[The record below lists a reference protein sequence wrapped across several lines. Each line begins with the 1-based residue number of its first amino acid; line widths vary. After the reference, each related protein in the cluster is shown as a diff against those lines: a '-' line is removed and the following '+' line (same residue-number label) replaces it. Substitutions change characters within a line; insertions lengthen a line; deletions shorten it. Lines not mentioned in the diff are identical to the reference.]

1 MLWGVSLLYGLRVQS
16 VKQMIILRRTISMS
30 MKVNSKK
37 NVVSEI
43 PLPKAKLSV
52 LAVHGLVSVVLRVSP
67 IPTVKI
73 STVYL
78 GIAMNMRAVIRM
90 MIICT
95 VTAAIIM
102 DIPMNMITQDTTMHM
117 TNMRQG
123 LGLI

>member
-1 MLWGVSLLYGLRVQS
+1 MT
-16 VKQMIILRRTISMS
+16 ILHRTISMS

-43 PLPKAKLSV
+43 PLLKVKPSV
-52 LAVHGLVSVVLRVSP
+52 LVVHGLVSVVLRVLLIP
-67 IPTVKI
+67 IVKI
-73 STVYL
+73 NTVYL
-78 GIAMNMRAVIRM
+78 GTAMNMKAVIRM

-95 VTAAIIM
+95 VTGAIIM
-102 DIPMNMITQDTTMHM
+102 DIRMNTITQDTTMHM